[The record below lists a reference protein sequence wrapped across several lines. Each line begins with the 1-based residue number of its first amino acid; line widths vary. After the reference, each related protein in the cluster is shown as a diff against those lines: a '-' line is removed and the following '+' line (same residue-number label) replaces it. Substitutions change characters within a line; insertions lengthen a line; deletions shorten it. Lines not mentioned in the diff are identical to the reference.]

1 MSEPDARHEWMGRQ
15 RPRDSTRA
23 SLMVCVEAAVAAP
36 SVHNSQPWRFRIR
49 DGGIDVFAD
58 WDRQLQVIDPSGREL
73 LISVG
78 AAVFNVRVAM
88 RQQARAP
95 VLEWWPE
102 PAEPDL
108 VARVVPGRPAPPS
121 SALNALAEAIPRRHT
136 NRRPFAKV
144 VIPTS
149 VLDDL
154 AGAAKVE
161 GAILHVA
168 DAVSRGAILAL
179 VHTAEQRL
187 RAQGVYVAELAEWTA
202 AAHGRRDGVPPQ
214 AFGPWDAMEALPL
227 RDFGL
232 TQPQLRRRS
241 EQFEPYPTLVVL
253 STDGDSAGHWLRSGQ
268 ALQRVLLAA
277 TVHGLAATPMSQPL
291 EIPALRELVT
301 DTAAGR
307 WAQVIL
313 RLGYGQ
319 PTTATPRR
327 PLAEVLLAEP
337 ASPNQD

>member
-1 MSEPDARHEWMGRQ
+1 MSEPDARDERMGRH
-15 RPRDSTRA
+15 RPRDLTRA
-23 SLMVCVEAAVAAP
+23 SLIVCVEAAVAAP
-36 SVHNSQPWRFRIR
+36 SIHNSQPWRFRIR

-58 WDRQLQVIDPSGREL
+58 WGRQLQVIDPSGREL
-73 LISVG
+73 LISIG

-88 RQQARAP
+88 RQRARTP
-95 VLEWWPE
+95 VLLWWPD

-108 VARVVPGRPAPPS
+108 VARVMPGRPAAPGGG
-121 SALNALAEAIPRRHT
+121 LIALAEAIPRRHT
-136 NRRPFAKV
+136 NRRPFARV
-144 VIPTS
+144 VTPAS

-154 AGAAKVE
+154 AWAATIE
-161 GAILHVA
+161 GATLRVA
-168 DAVSRGAILAL
+168 DPVSRAAILAL
-179 VHTAEQRL
+179 MHAAEQRL
-187 RAQGVYVAELAEWTA
+187 RAQGIYRAELAKWTP
-202 AAHGRRDGVPPQ
+202 AAHGRRHGVPPQ
-214 AFGPWDAMEALPL
+214 ALGPWEAMEALPL

-232 TQPQLRRRS
+232 TQPQLERRGER
-241 EQFEPYPTLVVL
+241 FEPYPTLVVL
-253 STDGDSAGHWLRSGQ
+253 STDGDSADHWLRAGQ

-319 PTTATPRR
+319 PTAATPRR
-327 PLAEVLLAEP
+327 SLAEVLLAEP
-337 ASPNQD
+337 A